1 MKGLI
6 QDGGQGDK
14 INEGRGG
21 VRSRWRDGWH
31 QLAYLDKAE
40 PNIIFSDIF
49 VILTEES

>member
-21 VRSRWRDGWH
+21 SVQDGGMGG
-31 QLAYLDKAE
+31 
-40 PNIIFSDIF
+40 IS
-49 VILTEES
+49 

>member
-21 VRSRWRDGWH
+21 GPFKMEGWV
-31 QLAYLDKAE
+31 ASASI
-40 PNIIFSDIF
+40 P
-49 VILTEES
+49 